1 MSTAAIVAL
10 ATVLS
15 TLITA
20 AITYAVA
27 KLGRATSQESTEVQ
41 RFAAQ
46 IEGYKGLLEETR
58 RVHGERLRA
67 LESDV
72 ATLTGQNGTQA
83 AQITALETENTQ
95 HTQRIGLLE
104 KALAAARRYV
114 GDLIAAIHA
123 LGGTPPDPPADYTA
137 D

>member
-72 ATLTGQNGTQA
+72 ATLTGQNGRQA
-83 AQITALETENTQ
+83 GQITTLQEENTQ
-95 HTQRIGLLE
+95 HTRRINTLE
-104 KALAAARRYV
+104 RALAAARQYV
-114 GDLIAAIHA
+114 SDLLTLLRLHNIP
-123 LGGTPPDPPADYTA
+123 LPDPPDDYTT

>member
-15 TLITA
+15 ACVTA

-27 KLGRATSQESTEVQ
+27 MLGRATSKESTETQ
-41 RFAAQ
+41 RFAEQ
-46 IEGYKGLLEETR
+46 IDGYRGLLEETR
-58 RVHGERLRA
+58 RLHDDRLRA

-72 ATLTGQNGTQA
+72 AALTGQNGRQA
-83 AQITALETENTQ
+83 GQITTLQEENTQ
-95 HTQRIGLLE
+95 HTRRINTLE
-104 KALAAARRYV
+104 RALAAARQYV
-114 GDLIAAIHA
+114 SDLLTLLRLHNIP
-123 LGGTPPDPPADYTA
+123 LPDPPDDYTT